1 MRLLSKGHA
10 VVTKAASTDETRY
23 VLNGVYLEETE
34 KGLKATATDGCILAT
49 VEDIDKAMGAEDF
62 PVNVMPKDAENGA
75 VAAIVPTA
83 AFNDIVKAVPKRVTL
98 PVLERVAVVMGKAT
112 STMGVTDLQNPTIKV
127 AQNIDGVY
135 PKYEQIIPRDKPAL
149 AISFDPEYMLKVCQ
163 IAKSFGLRGMKMEFT
178 TPESPVKVSGKRDG
192 QSLTIVLMPLR
203 G

>member
-112 STMGVTDLQNPTIKV
+112 STMGVTDLQDPTIKV

-135 PKYEQIIPRDKPAL
+135 PKYE
-149 AISFDPEYMLKVCQ
+149 
-163 IAKSFGLRGMKMEFT
+163 
-178 TPESPVKVSGKRDG
+178 
-192 QSLTIVLMPLR
+192 
-203 G
+203 